1 MGTETL
7 RLLPDYGPARRQL
20 LGSPS
25 ISWPE
30 LRLISPAVAR
40 TSDLQRQLQITR
52 SLTEITATTKTTRY
66 PFMWPPSSL
75 WITRIAECNNII
87 QVIRVLFR
95 GNSECVWKYEN
106 RRRPQEDR
114 GQEVEECVIEYCR
127 RRPVPF
133 VDDDHHHQH
142 SRSLAWQCVQS
153 AIAFILPCS
162 LILIGLLPA
171 AAAPLSAAVQGR
183 PRDIPPCFGCC
194 TTPTTTLTYY
204 PIKYC
209 ECAGDRWSW
218 YGEFYVGAI

>member
-7 RLLPDYGPARRQL
+7 SLLPDYGPARRQL

-25 ISWPE
+25 ISRPE

-75 WITRIAECNNII
+75 WITRIAECNNLI
-87 QVIRVLFR
+87 QVIRVLSGEILSVC
-95 GNSECVWKYEN
+95 GNTK
-106 RRRPQEDR
+106 
-114 GQEVEECVIEYCR
+114 I
-127 RRPVPF
+127 
-133 VDDDHHHQH
+133 DDDHKRIVDRRSVSLSIVEEDECRSLMTIIINDHQ
-142 SRSLAWQCVQS
+142 RSLAWQCVQS
-153 AIAFILPCS
+153 AIVIILPCS

-171 AAAPLSAAVQGR
+171 AAAPLSAVVQGR